1 MLLFL
6 CSLAACKSGVAT
18 GYYDPSGAFRYEL
31 ELDRENG
38 DCWVEF
44 NDDLNTSGWYILNLE
59 GRPGL
64 DGRQMGRC
72 VGFLEGVLT
81 HDRFLQS
88 FYLFKDQIGVSRT
101 NPEDPKLLRLR
112 AFYTDHLRWMRQSI
126 EAYPD
131 DLYWRQVSVVFNIF
145 EGLHEGLNQFVSPP
159 LDELDVYLMVGMGD
173 SLELQAS
180 WDWIPMYD
188 EVLSRCTG
196 MIQMGE
202 NDEDIYFAH
211 DSWTDYRSLHAVI
224 KNYNLPCDEFISPRV
239 SLSTQLGLISSVD
252 DWFINER
259 GLLVLETTFTLQN
272 RSLYT
277 SYVTPKSVMNWLRT
291 VLGMFTAENVTQYE
305 DQFLRHNSGT
315 YNNDYYVVD
324 TKKLRYGKRA
334 EKDLVHSI
342 AQLPGPFRWIE
353 DLTEE
358 LYREGFILS
367 FNVPKNKAA
376 SDFMQFERAYGVSSG
391 FCNYTECCRY
401 LIAKRES
408 PRLRKWDM
416 FQHFMRYGGY
426 KRDLFSLWQGK
437 PNHGCV
443 ISSRGDTDDDVAL
456 QNTHGGINTK
466 AVRASEALTRMH
478 MHLINSPSYEQNP
491 VLNWSNYPMSQFEH
505 DGLPEIWNFD
515 WIELE
520 NPGFDYC
527 AQFDKETCKDTN
539 FCGWCNSAKKC
550 MPGDRHGPFFNEKCA
565 RGWSS
570 LGSPDYLWMYIAFPL
585 IAVAVIALVIGGVWF
600 SRRKSPEQGIPVSTV
615 YT

>member
-1 MLLFL
+1 MLFL
-6 CSLAACKSGVAT
+6 LASFSAAVTHTAT
-18 GYYDPSGAFRYEL
+18 GYYGASGEFTYAE
-31 ELDRENG
+31 DIIDKVKG

-44 NDDLNTSGWYILNLE
+44 KDDLNTSGWYILNLE

-64 DGRQMGRC
+64 DGRLMGKC
-72 VGFLEGVLT
+72 IGYLEGVLT
-81 HDRFLQS
+81 HERFLQS
-88 FYLFKDQIGVSRT
+88 FYLFKDQIGVNRT
-101 NPEDPKLLRLR
+101 DPEDPKLLKLR

-126 EAYPD
+126 EAYPED
-131 DLYWRQVSVVFNIF
+131 PYWRQVSVIF
-145 EGLHEGLNQFVSPP
+145 SIYEGLHAGLNKFVT
-159 LDELDVYLMVGMGD
+159 LDELEVYLMVAMGD

-196 MIQMGE
+196 MIQMSE

-211 DSWTDYRSLHAVI
+211 DSWTDYRGLHAVI
-224 KNYNLPCDEFISPRV
+224 KNYNLPCDEFLSPRV
-239 SLSTQLGLISSVD
+239 SLSTTLGLISSVD

-277 SYVTPKSVMNWLRT
+277 NYLTPKSVMNWLRT
-291 VLGMFTAENVTQYE
+291 VLGMFTADNVTQYE

-324 TKKLRYGKRA
+324 TKKLKYGQKA

-342 AQLPGPFRWIE
+342 AQLPGPFRWVE

-401 LIAKRES
+401 LIAKRET
-408 PRLRKWDM
+408 PRLRDWDT
-416 FQHFMRYGGY
+416 FKHFMRYGGF
-426 KRDLFSLWQGK
+426 KRDLFSLWHGK

-443 ISSRGDTDDDVAL
+443 PSSRGDTDDDVSL

-491 VLNWSNYPMSQFEH
+491 VLNWSNYPMSQYAH

-515 WIELE
+515 WIEVE
-520 NPGFDYC
+520 NEGFDYC
-527 AQFDKETCKDTN
+527 GHFDKATCENTN
-539 FCGWCNSAKKC
+539 FCGWCSSSKQC
-550 MPGDRHGPFFNEKCA
+550 LPGDRHGPFFDIKCS
-565 RGWSS
+565 RGWTAPGVKSK
-570 LGSPDYLWMYIAFPL
+570 LWMYIAFPC
-585 IAVAVIALVIGGVWF
+585 IAVAIIALTVGGVLYG
-600 SRRKSPEQGIPVSTV
+600 RRRAPAQGIPDSRI
-615 YT
+615 YE